1 MIVHATFHIHPDN
14 KEKAKAEVRKL
25 KAVIQ
30 KHGGRN
36 LQYYASMNSATPNR
50 MFIYEIDRFAHFDT
64 LNADPEYRAVRLDSF
79 YSDALQTLWG
89 EVEV

>member
-14 KEKAKAEVRKL
+14 KEKAKAEMRKI

-36 LQYYASMNSATPNR
+36 LRYYASMTSGTPNR
-50 MFIYEIDRFAHFDT
+50 LFTYEIDKFAHFDT
-64 LNADPEYRAVRLDSF
+64 LNADPDYRAIKLDSF
-79 YSDALQTLWG
+79 YSDATVSLWG
-89 EVEV
+89 EVDV